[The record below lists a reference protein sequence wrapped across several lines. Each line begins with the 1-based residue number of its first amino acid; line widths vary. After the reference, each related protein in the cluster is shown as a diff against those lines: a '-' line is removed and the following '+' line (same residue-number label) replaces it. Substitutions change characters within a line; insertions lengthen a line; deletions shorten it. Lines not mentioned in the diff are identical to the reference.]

1 MKTKQCKITNIEAEL
16 GYVRTRQLEIVA
28 ALDSKEIHRKEKFY

>member
-16 GYVRTRQLEIVA
+16 GYVRTRQLDIVA
-28 ALDSKEIHRKEKFY
+28 ALDSKEIHRKEKIY